1 MMTWQTYL
9 GVMAGGAAGVG
20 ARLFLS
26 NYIAN
31 QFGQSFPWGTLIV
44 NVSGCFI
51 IGLFSGITGP
61 DGLFMTSPLVRQ
73 IITIGILGGFTTF
86 SAFSLQTISLL
97 ADGDFFYGASNIVA
111 SLLFCLAG
119 TWLGLAMAGL
129 LQPKYL

>member
-1 MMTWQTYL
+1 MTWQTYL

-61 DGLFMTSPLVRQ
+61 DGLFMTSPLVRHVV
-73 IITIGILGGFTTF
+73 TIGILGGFTTF

-97 ADGDFFYGASNIVA
+97 ADGEFFYGASNIVA

>member
-61 DGLFMTSPLVRQ
+61 DGMFMTSPLVRQ

-97 ADGDFFYGASNIVA
+97 ADGEFFYGASNIVA

>member
-1 MMTWQTYL
+1 MTWQTYL

-97 ADGDFFYGASNIVA
+97 ADGEFFYGASNIVA

-119 TWLGLAMAGL
+119 TWLGLAMTGL

>member
-73 IITIGILGGFTTF
+73 IVTIGILGGFTTF

-97 ADGDFFYGASNIVA
+97 ADGDFFYGAFNIVA

>member
-97 ADGDFFYGASNIVA
+97 ADGEFFYGASNIVA

>member
-97 ADGDFFYGASNIVA
+97 ADGEFFYGASNIVA

-129 LQPKYL
+129 LQPK